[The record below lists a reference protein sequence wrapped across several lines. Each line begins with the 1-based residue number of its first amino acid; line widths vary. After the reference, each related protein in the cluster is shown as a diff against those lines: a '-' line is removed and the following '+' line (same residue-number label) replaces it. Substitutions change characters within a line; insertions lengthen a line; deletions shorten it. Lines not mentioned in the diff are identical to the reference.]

1 MRWVLVWLFPVVAQA
16 AVPSTVSDG
25 LANALIDAAS
35 LGGIVLGVY
44 GGLRGVKFLRDT
56 LNAPLEYESR
66 QDRAD
71 TIRRLRA
78 DGWTNSEIRNQARG
92 EH

>member
-1 MRWVLVWLFPVVAQA
+1 MGSGVVVPGGRAGRGAFDGERWPCQCVE
-16 AVPSTVSDG
+16 
-25 LANALIDAAS
+25 IDAAS